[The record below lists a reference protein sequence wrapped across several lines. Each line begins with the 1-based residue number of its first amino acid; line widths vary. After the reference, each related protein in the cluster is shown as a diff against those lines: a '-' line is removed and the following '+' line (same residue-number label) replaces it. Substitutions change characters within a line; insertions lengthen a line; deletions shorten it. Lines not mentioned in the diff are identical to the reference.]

1 MPVQKPG
8 MAGLA
13 GLKLRI
19 LVQQLKSHVQII
31 FIGMSTVDHLVWV
44 SVDTRC
50 KLARLG
56 QCK

>member
-44 SVDTRC
+44 SVDTR
-50 KLARLG
+50 
-56 QCK
+56 